1 VAAES
6 CRPPFG
12 PPLVF
17 VTDLAHPMLDDADAH
32 HLGRVLRLRAG
43 DVLTAADGVGGW
55 RACTYRA
62 TAGLEIAGDVFAE
75 PLPDP
80 PITIAFAL
88 TKADKPELVVQKLT
102 ELGVDRVV
110 AFRAARSIVQ
120 WDDAKATRNV
130 ERWRAV
136 AREAA
141 MQCRRARLPI
151 IEPISTF
158 AEVVARPGAALAAA
172 GGGPP
177 SLLHPVVL
185 IGPEGGWS
193 PDEHAAPVT
202 RVALGDHVL
211 RAETAAITAC
221 SVVAAIRSGRAGD
234 MSHPDG
240 S

>member
-1 VAAES
+1 MPAAS
-6 CRPPFG
+6 RRPPFG

-17 VTDLAHPMLDDADAH
+17 VATLERPTLDDADAH

-43 DVLTAADGVGGW
+43 DVLTAADGAGRW
-55 RACTYRA
+55 RECTYRA
-62 TAGLEIAGDVFAE
+62 TAQLEISGEVFEE
-75 PLPDP
+75 PVPEP

-110 AFRAARSIVQ
+110 AFRAARSIVL
-120 WDDAKATRNV
+120 WDDAKAARNV

-141 MQCRRARLPI
+141 MQSRRSRLPI

-158 AEVVARPGAALAAA
+158 AEVAGRPGAALAAA
-172 GGGPP
+172 GGAPP
-177 SLLHPVVL
+177 GLHLPTVL
-185 IGPEGGWS
+185 VGPEGGW
-193 PDEHAAPVT
+193 APEEEAT
-202 RVALGDHVL
+202 RLPRVAFGDHVL

-221 SVVAAIRSGRAGD
+221 SVVTAIRSRLAGD
-234 MSHPDG
+234 MSHPDA

>member
-1 VAAES
+1 MPADLR
-6 CRPPFG
+6 RPPFG

-17 VTDLAHPMLDDADAH
+17 VPDLGHPVLDDADAH
-32 HLGRVLRLRAG
+32 HLGRVLRLRPG
-43 DVLTAADGVGGW
+43 DALTAADGTGRW
-55 RACTYRA
+55 RACTF
-62 TAGLEIAGDVFAE
+62 GGHAE
-75 PLPDP
+75 LQCASEVLVEPVADP

-88 TKADKPELVVQKLT
+88 TKGDKPELVVQKLT

-120 WDDAKATRNV
+120 WDEAKAARNV

-141 MQCRRARLPI
+141 MQSRRAKLPI
-151 IEPISTF
+151 IEPVADF
-158 AEVVARPGAALAAA
+158 ADVAARPGAALAAA
-172 GGGPP
+172 GGAPP
-177 SLLHPVVL
+177 SLAHPVLL

-193 PDEHAAPVT
+193 PGEETTPLA

-221 SVVAAIRSGRAGD
+221 SVLAAIRSRLAGD
-234 MSHPDG
+234 MSHPDA

>member
-1 VAAES
+1 MAAES
-6 CRPPFG
+6 RRPPFG

-17 VTDLAHPMLDDADAH
+17 VAALDRPTLDDVDAY

-43 DVLTAADGVGGW
+43 DVLTAADGAGRW
-55 RACTYRA
+55 RTCTYRA
-62 TAGLEIAGDVFAE
+62 AARLEIAGAVFEE
-75 PLPDP
+75 PVLKP

-120 WDDAKATRNV
+120 WDEEKAARNV
-130 ERWRAV
+130 ERWRVV

-141 MQCRRARLPI
+141 MQSRRARLPV

-158 AEVVARPGAALAAA
+158 AEVAARPGAALAAA
-172 GGGPP
+172 DGAPP
-177 SLLHPVVL
+177 GLHVPTVL
-185 IGPEGGWS
+185 VGPEGGWS
-193 PDEHAAPVT
+193 PEEDATPMP
-202 RVALGDHVL
+202 RIALGDHVL

-221 SVVAAIRSGRAGD
+221 SVVAAIRSRLAGD
-234 MSHPDG
+234 MSHPDA